1 MPLGAAKA
9 LLVEGFQ
16 SPQRLR
22 DELAAGRMPCWDAS
36 GNAPGPEFWRSFEVN
51 FEESMARTLLRIS
64 ESGDAIYGPWHYGL
78 TVSTAHVLALVA
90 PPDPLTAAEASSLPT
105 ASVGAP
111 AAAPAPPHAVPK
123 AAPADVRWGRDTPG
137 WARATV
143 RRLRGEKKISEDIWA
158 AELGRRLAAE
168 SRKDA
173 KEGRLSRE
181 LTAGYLEDRLKP
193 WGILP
198 LGSFE

>member
-64 ESGDAIYGPWHYGL
+64 ESGGTLDLWP
-78 TVSTAHVLALVA
+78 LALRA
-90 PPDPLTAAEASSLPT
+90 HCLDRPCACAGGAAET
-105 ASVGAP
+105 
-111 AAAPAPPHAVPK
+111 
-123 AAPADVRWGRDTPG
+123 R
-137 WARATV
+137 
-143 RRLRGEKKISEDIWA
+143 
-158 AELGRRLAAE
+158 
-168 SRKDA
+168 
-173 KEGRLSRE
+173 
-181 LTAGYLEDRLKP
+181 
-193 WGILP
+193 
-198 LGSFE
+198 